1 MGGDKVEVEETERSG
16 RGGEKIDNDKFFHMC
31 KEVKRFLFDIEK
43 SVVGAC
49 VCVCVCR
56 EKRLNS

>member
-1 MGGDKVEVEETERSG
+1 MEVEETERSG